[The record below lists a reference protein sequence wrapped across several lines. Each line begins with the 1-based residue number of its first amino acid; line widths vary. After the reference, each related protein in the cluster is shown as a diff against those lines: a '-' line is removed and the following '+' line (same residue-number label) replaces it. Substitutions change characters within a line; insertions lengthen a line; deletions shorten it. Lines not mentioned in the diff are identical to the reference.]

1 MKQQLTIYITLL
13 ISASVI
19 AYIVNTLVKSISK
32 KTNSDINQES
42 YLLFKAGLFLATGY
56 ILAGLVVPFMTMWRI
71 VENSNPQNMLSRLT
85 EYYTIFIFIAITLLA
100 LCYAIGFILFNLFY
114 TKAKLSFALANNNLF
129 SVTIFIS
136 LLFLT
141 LFISKE
147 VLPTII
153 DLIIPYPQTPI
164 YR

>member
-1 MKQQLTIYITLL
+1 MKQQLTIYITLI
-13 ISASVI
+13 ISASIV
-19 AYIVNTLVKSISK
+19 AYLINTLVKRIAK
-32 KTNSDINQES
+32 KTNSDNNQES
-42 YLLFKAGLFLATGY
+42 YLLFKAGLFFATGY
-56 ILAGLVVPFMTMWRI
+56 ILAGLVVPFMTMVRI
-71 VENSNPQNMLSRLT
+71 IQNSNSQNLSKLL
-85 EYYTIFIFIAITLLA
+85 EYYVIFIFIAITLLA

-114 TKAKLSFALANNNLF
+114 TKAKLSFALANNDLF